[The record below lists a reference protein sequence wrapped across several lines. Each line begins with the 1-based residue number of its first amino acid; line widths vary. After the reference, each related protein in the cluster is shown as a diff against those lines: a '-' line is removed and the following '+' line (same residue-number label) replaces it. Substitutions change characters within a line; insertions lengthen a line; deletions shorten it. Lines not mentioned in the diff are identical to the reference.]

1 MSKASAPRKAAP
13 AGDPFYAAKD
23 EVDSK
28 QSTKKSTH
36 IRVAAKVAHVQTSH
50 ARYNALIEE
59 TTASNSRKILDLNAT
74 LTKDLKSAES
84 HLRDLK
90 RTVEYVE
97 KDRSNF
103 SHIDDNELGDRKAFL
118 NSQKRILNAVKA
130 DLESGRLQQKLDRDM
145 LGFADRCTGMLQR
158 LPSAAQKDQYRAK
171 QKGDYGAKN
180 ADEKENTDFI
190 HDQRANMQMHIA
202 RQDQD
207 LEELGTHV
215 DRVGE
220 RAAVINEEIRD
231 QGRMLDSLDED
242 LTDATEKMGFVMGNM
257 AKLLKT
263 KDKFQIWTIAALAV
277 ILIVLVFLVIYS

>member
-1 MSKASAPRKAAP
+1 MQPRMRLVASRALKSQYT
-13 AGDPFYAAKD
+13 DPSAL
-23 EVDSK
+23 
-28 QSTKKSTH
+28 QSA
-36 IRVAAKVAHVQTSH
+36 VAAAVMFCMQTCITSH

-145 LGFADRCTGMLQR
+145 
-158 LPSAAQKDQYRAK
+158 AAQKDQYRAK